1 MDSFK
6 GIQKGSGFL
15 RVEEAGITFSLKQ
28 GLGFL
33 RGSRRVFLRI
43 QFLGLEEVG
52 VTFSLK
58 KGLGFL

>member
-33 RGSRRVFLRI
+33 SGD
-43 QFLGLEEVG
+43 LE
-52 VTFSLK
+52 
-58 KGLGFL
+58 GFFCESSSWV